1 MIRTYSETMIALQTD
16 FTANPRCATV
26 RAEDSNNTKDRGE
39 PQEVTIKFFG
49 EIAEEASQR
58 LVPGMRFTFRGYVK
72 SNAEA
77 EMTLVGVTFTPI
89 A

>member
-26 RAEDSNNTKDRGE
+26 RAEDSNVKDCGE

-58 LVPGMRFTFRGYVK
+58 LVAGMRFTFRGYVK
-72 SNAEA
+72 ANAEA